1 MEEIQITSITYT
13 ALMSLFLLWCIN
25 KLFCQQSRN
34 KNSPL
39 SPRKLPII
47 GNLHQLGLLPHRNLQ
62 TLARKHG
69 PLMLLHLGSVPC
81 LIVSSADT
89 AHKPVYK
96 VYKKL
101 IYDCKDISA
110 APYGE
115 YWRQLRSIFV
125 LQLLSNKRVQSY
137 RSIREEETQLFVKKV
152 GESSPGTVNLS
163 KMFAKLSCDGICRAA
178 FGRKYSETENG
189 KKFLELK
196 FELMEILGG
205 FSIGEF
211 LPWLSWISRVNGVDK
226 RVDRVA
232 KEMDDILEGVI
243 QEHVEAGRNGE
254 TFRPCSFTA

>member
-1 MEEIQITSITYT
+1 MKT
-13 ALMSLFLLWCIN
+13 
-25 KLFCQQSRN
+25 
-34 KNSPL
+34 
-39 SPRKLPII
+39 
-47 GNLHQLGLLPHRNLQ
+47 HD
-62 TLARKHG
+62 
-69 PLMLLHLGSVPC
+69 
-81 LIVSSADT
+81 LIFAD
-89 AHKPVYK
+89 KPVYK

-163 KMFAKLSCDGICRAA
+163 KMFAELSCDGICRAA

-254 TFRPCSFTA
+254 TFIDVLLGIQTDNTAGVSIDRDSIKALILDVFIGGTDTVSTALELAMAELLRHPTVMEKLQS